1 MWQLGAARIA
11 TSNDDGHDR
20 HKYRDHSEAFPAPAR
35 NFSVPQVNQRRSAQ
49 SRQSFKML
57 SPDGPLRQ
65 RNHFKSFCRHISLY
79 ESLRVSMREQQRRNW
94 RHGSAAE
101 SGVGSACRPPQRSGR
116 TVRKSAVSVK
126 VSADGPG
133 LLTLAVPGNQKTAR
147 GGLGGDF
154 YAPPAHG
161 LGRCRADRNPRVG
174 KRVKGGG
181 PLDPHPFSSKGV
193 LDFCQD

>member
-1 MWQLGAARIA
+1 ML
-11 TSNDDGHDR
+11 
-20 HKYRDHSEAFPAPAR
+20 APISTVLFFKILAKCR
-35 NFSVPQVNQRRSAQ
+35 VW
-49 SRQSFKML
+49 SRYFKML

-65 RNHFKSFCRHISLY
+65 RNHFKSFCTHISLY
-79 ESLRVSMREQQRRNW
+79 ESLHVSMREQQRRNW

-154 YAPPAHG
+154 YGAPAHG
-161 LGRCRADRNPRVG
+161 LGRCRANRNPRVG
-174 KRVKGGG
+174 KRVKLQLIQMQSDEYSEFRVNTVYYTGYRT
-181 PLDPHPFSSKGV
+181 PT
-193 LDFCQD
+193 

>member
-1 MWQLGAARIA
+1 
-11 TSNDDGHDR
+11 
-20 HKYRDHSEAFPAPAR
+20 
-35 NFSVPQVNQRRSAQ
+35 
-49 SRQSFKML
+49 ML
-57 SPDGPLRQ
+57 SPVEPSRQ
-65 RNHFKSFCRHISLY
+65 RDHFKSFCRHISLY
-79 ESLRVSMREQQRRNW
+79 ESLRVSMRKQQRRNW

-154 YAPPAHG
+154 YGPPAHG

-174 KRVKGGG
+174 KRVNPFPATVLSIRRALRPCADRPSIARASSLGCPRDLRALK
-181 PLDPHPFSSKGV
+181 PH
-193 LDFCQD
+193 CHTQDARC

>member
-1 MWQLGAARIA
+1 
-11 TSNDDGHDR
+11 
-20 HKYRDHSEAFPAPAR
+20 
-35 NFSVPQVNQRRSAQ
+35 
-49 SRQSFKML
+49 ML
-57 SPDGPLRQ
+57 SPVEPSRQ

-79 ESLRVSMREQQRRNW
+79 ESLPVSMREQQRRNW

-101 SGVGSACRPPQRSGR
+101 SGVGSASRPPQRSGR

-154 YAPPAHG
+154 FAPPAHG

-174 KRVKGGG
+174 KRVKGLCG
-181 PLDPHPFSSKGV
+181 LHASCRILTSVYGV
-193 LDFCQD
+193 RGVRTLMDLTLAMALLEVAKCRLRHLLVVDAHLRK

>member
-1 MWQLGAARIA
+1 
-11 TSNDDGHDR
+11 
-20 HKYRDHSEAFPAPAR
+20 
-35 NFSVPQVNQRRSAQ
+35 
-49 SRQSFKML
+49 ML
-57 SPDGPLRQ
+57 SPDGPPRQ

-79 ESLRVSMREQQRRNW
+79 ESLPVSMREQQRRNW

-174 KRVKGGG
+174 KRVEYLAPDRLLAQGARPCDRITKHETDTATASRHRPQKAGLHEKEAATKNLK
-181 PLDPHPFSSKGV
+181 PDSYIRSPVRSVCAVSV
-193 LDFCQD
+193 

>member
-1 MWQLGAARIA
+1 
-11 TSNDDGHDR
+11 
-20 HKYRDHSEAFPAPAR
+20 
-35 NFSVPQVNQRRSAQ
+35 
-49 SRQSFKML
+49 
-57 SPDGPLRQ
+57 
-65 RNHFKSFCRHISLY
+65 
-79 ESLRVSMREQQRRNW
+79 MREQQRRNW

-174 KRVKGGG
+174 KRVKDLF
-181 PLDPHPFSSKGV
+181 LDHLYPYYVDHPGEWDDTKFGAEWVDLVTSFIAKYEATAQKDRTKF
-193 LDFCQD
+193 LDRIRNKEKIEDKIKELVAALS

>member
-1 MWQLGAARIA
+1 MWQAGNSVRRESQRLMTTAMAAISTVIIPKHSQPPRA
-11 TSNDDGHDR
+11 TFRSRKSTCTG
-20 HKYRDHSEAFPAPAR
+20 
-35 NFSVPQVNQRRSAQ
+35 RRSHVNSSRCLAQ
-49 SRQSFKML
+49 LSRQGNGITSKAFAGTLHYMKACMC
-57 SPDGPLRQ
+57 Q
-65 RNHFKSFCRHISLY
+65 CKSSSEEI
-79 ESLRVSMREQQRRNW
+79 NW

-174 KRVKGGG
+174 KRVKT
-181 PLDPHPFSSKGV
+181 LVHAESSW
-193 LDFCQD
+193 

>member
-1 MWQLGAARIA
+1 
-11 TSNDDGHDR
+11 
-20 HKYRDHSEAFPAPAR
+20 
-35 NFSVPQVNQRRSAQ
+35 
-49 SRQSFKML
+49 ML

-79 ESLRVSMREQQRRNW
+79 ESLHVAMREQQRRNW

-116 TVRKSAVSVK
+116 TVRKSAVWVK
-126 VSADGPG
+126 VSADGLG

-154 YAPPAHG
+154 YGPPAHG
-161 LGRCRADRNPRVG
+161 LGRCRADRNPR
-174 KRVKGGG
+174 GG
-181 PLDPHPFSSKGV
+181 KGV
-193 LDFCQD
+193 NLTFEPANARANQIQTAPLVRLTVQRRGRPTSRRTSASRSAEPGTYIHAPKAYIYIVVQPKLLTS

>member
-1 MWQLGAARIA
+1 
-11 TSNDDGHDR
+11 
-20 HKYRDHSEAFPAPAR
+20 
-35 NFSVPQVNQRRSAQ
+35 
-49 SRQSFKML
+49 ML

-161 LGRCRADRNPRVG
+161 LARCRADGNPRGSLCEYMVHLRQ
-174 KRVKGGG
+174 KLRNHFLVPSVRHAIASSATAERWPRQALPALLMTEAAVWAACTVSALARVKCA
-181 PLDPHPFSSKGV
+181 S
-193 LDFCQD
+193 

>member
-1 MWQLGAARIA
+1 
-11 TSNDDGHDR
+11 
-20 HKYRDHSEAFPAPAR
+20 
-35 NFSVPQVNQRRSAQ
+35 
-49 SRQSFKML
+49 ML
-57 SPDGPLRQ
+57 SPDGPPRQ

-79 ESLRVSMREQQRRNW
+79 ESLPVSMREQQRRNW

-154 YAPPAHG
+154 YGPPAHG

-174 KRVKGGG
+174 KRVKRRGRRMVINRETRRTCRIYC
-181 PLDPHPFSSKGV
+181 DSV
-193 LDFCQD
+193 LRKLHRPGDGADLFQRCTRFTHTMDQVRQPQH

>member
-1 MWQLGAARIA
+1 
-11 TSNDDGHDR
+11 
-20 HKYRDHSEAFPAPAR
+20 
-35 NFSVPQVNQRRSAQ
+35 
-49 SRQSFKML
+49 ML
-57 SPDGPLRQ
+57 SPVEPSRQ

-79 ESLRVSMREQQRRNW
+79 ESLPVSMREQQRRNW

-161 LGRCRADRNPRVG
+161 LARCRADGNPRVG
-174 KRVKGGG
+174 KRVNPRSWLIRQKRYLRWKARRALRPPSCTWFEHLLILNRYTQKYG
-181 PLDPHPFSSKGV
+181 SV
-193 LDFCQD
+193 ERATCTW